1 MATKTTDLSGAL
13 LRALTPKMM
22 REENTTELLEI
33 ILWGRGCVKA
43 EILSMLLNLSWKSVV
58 KNSSVN
64 MMVQEAIEWD
74 HRRTCFY
81 CWKLNLCVINM

>member
-1 MATKTTDLSGAL
+1 M
-13 LRALTPKMM
+13 
-22 REENTTELLEI
+22 
-33 ILWGRGCVKA
+33 KA

-64 MMVQEAIEWD
+64 KMVQEAIEWD